1 MALTQASVEQ
11 ANSQVEALYSTI
23 ITEGV
28 EEGAVS
34 LTQGSHCSE
43 LEQPGTFSIHI
54 ARMWSLHSVK
64 SATTRG

>member
-54 ARMWSLHSVK
+54 ARM
-64 SATTRG
+64 